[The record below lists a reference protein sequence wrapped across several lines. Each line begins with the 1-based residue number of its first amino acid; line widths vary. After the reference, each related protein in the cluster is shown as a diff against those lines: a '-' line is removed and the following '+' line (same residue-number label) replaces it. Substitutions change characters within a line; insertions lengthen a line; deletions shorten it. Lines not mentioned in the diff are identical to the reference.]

1 MHPAKGVLAAAVVTL
16 LRVLP
21 AKMASDLMALFAGRF
36 TRFLVREKV
45 IRENLRA
52 AFPGLDQP
60 ALDAITKKIAANFG
74 RLVAEVAHIPTY
86 VAGEQGTNV
95 SASGS
100 FDYTLEQS
108 GQAIY
113 VSAHLGNWELIPI
126 VLRRRSRPIII
137 YSLIGNPVID
147 NMLLSLRRK
156 TGANYVEKSEALRAC
171 IEALKRGDSIGL
183 LIDQRVERGID
194 VSFFGRPSI
203 LTNLPARMALKFN
216 CPIIP
221 VEAVRA
227 GPCHCQVMFHAPIW
241 PGAKRGKQA
250 VRELTQQMARVVE
263 DAIRMRPDE
272 WFCDK
277 RCWKKLDRADKV
289 SDPQADRGDV
299 FEAAVT

>member
-1 MHPAKGVLAAAVVTL
+1 
-16 LRVLP
+16 
-21 AKMASDLMALFAGRF
+21 MAPDLMALFAGRF
-36 TRFLVREKV
+36 ARLLVKKKV
-45 IRENLRA
+45 ITKNLRD
-52 AFPGLDQP
+52 AFPDLDQP

-74 RLVAEVAHIPTY
+74 RLIAEVAHIPTY

-100 FDYTLEQS
+100 LDYTFEQS

-126 VLRRRSRPIII
+126 VLRRRSRPMII
-137 YSLIGNPVID
+137 YSLVGNPGID
-147 NMLLSLRRK
+147 NLLLSLRRK

-171 IEALKRGDSIGL
+171 IGAMKRGDSIGL

-194 VSFFGRPSI
+194 VTFFGRPTI
-203 LTNLPARMALKFN
+203 LTDLPARMALKFN

-221 VEAVRA
+221 IEAVRA
-227 GPCHCQVMFHAPIW
+227 DPCHCQVMIHTPIW

-250 VRELTQQMARVVE
+250 VRELTQQMTRVVE
-263 DAIRMRPDE
+263 DAIRRRPDE

-277 RCWKKLDRADKV
+277 RLWKKLDRVDKV

-299 FEAAVT
+299 FEAAII